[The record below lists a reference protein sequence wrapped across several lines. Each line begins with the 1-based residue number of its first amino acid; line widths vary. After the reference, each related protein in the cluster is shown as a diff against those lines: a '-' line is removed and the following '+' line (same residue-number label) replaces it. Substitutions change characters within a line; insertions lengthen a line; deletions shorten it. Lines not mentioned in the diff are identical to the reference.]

1 MTDWFDLLYQEVMI
15 EARKQQI
22 RHQLSTEP
30 TRNAQLLG
38 HFLTAGLKRQGLTA
52 DDFAKLLGV
61 RSSVAEFILNGDL
74 PEWMLSDEFLIRAA
88 RVTGYEPNILRIML
102 DRKITPT
109 RVDGD
114 EADEAAL

>member
-1 MTDWFDLLYQEVMI
+1 MTDWFDLLHQQVMI

-22 RHQLSTEP
+22 HHHLSPET

-38 HFLTAGLKRQGLTA
+38 HFLAAGLKRQGLTTEG
-52 DDFAKLLGV
+52 FAKLLGV
-61 RSSVAEFILNGDL
+61 KLAVAEFILNGDL
-74 PEWMLSDEFLIRAA
+74 PEWMLSDDFLVRTA

-109 RVDGD
+109 RFEAD

>member
-1 MTDWFDLLYQEVMI
+1 MTDWFDLLHQQVMI

-22 RHQLSTEP
+22 HHQLSPET

-38 HFLTAGLKRQGLTA
+38 HFLAAGLKRQGVNLEA
-52 DDFAKLLGV
+52 FARLLGV
-61 RSSVAEFILNGDL
+61 KPAVAEFILNGDL

-102 DRKITPT
+102 DRKITPSSADDEET
-109 RVDGD
+109 D
-114 EADEAAL
+114 EATL